1 MAGTNMNTVLSFANE
16 VIQTQQNV
24 VMQGLASTAAAS
36 NEAGVGFDEYMKA
49 SVSST
54 EEQKNYRSVEK
65 TVTVAEQNVKTT
77 EITNVSETTECSES
91 SPQEKTEANQ
101 VQEIATQEE
110 TKDVL
115 GTNGTENQDKP
126 INTEFFQE
134 IQEFSEKVE
143 VNVENQKDLS
153 GNLPKDLPENL
164 PKDLKEALVEI
175 EGQLKQKIMEGFDI
189 TEDELKEALEVLAIS
204 IYDLLQT
211 NNLKELAVYVSGE
224 ESLVSLVTNGDMYEV
239 YKEAVTCIEE
249 VSTTL
254 MDKLSLSPEELQ
266 EIIPQLKNITL
277 DEQQNTVSSVNTE
290 GVSEEAIMQE
300 TSEQSVATAEPV
312 EETGQPE
319 ILVEVSETMEPTK
332 KENADEKVA
341 FLDEDSIQTKEKVV
355 ETTTE
360 DSATQQQKDF
370 TSTSG
375 EGEKKALASSKEN
388 SVVQT
393 NTSYS
398 TVVSENQVQTVVKT
412 QQTDFDGIVRQIV
425 EQIKVEIKPDVSS
438 MELQLN
444 PENLGKVNLH
454 VTSKEG
460 VITAQFFVQNETV
473 KTMIEGQLAV
483 LREAMNEQGVKVEA
497 VEVTVETGQFGRS
510 LEQHSEQQKQQAEKQ
525 AKSYQHRTI
534 NLLTGMDEE
543 SMNDEEMLR
552 VHIMRESGNS
562 VDMNV

>member
-153 GNLPKDLPENL
+153 GNLPKDLPKNL

>member
-16 VIQTQQNV
+16 VIQTQQNA

-36 NEAGVGFDEYMKA
+36 NEAGAGFNEYMKA

-65 TVTVAEQNVKTT
+65 TVTVAEENVKTT

-91 SPQEKTEANQ
+91 SAQEKTEANQ

-115 GTNGTENQDKP
+115 GTNGTENQEKP

-143 VNVENQKDLS
+143 VNVENPKDLS
-153 GNLPKDLPENL
+153 ENL

-290 GVSEEAIMQE
+290 GISEEAIMQE

-370 TSTSG
+370 ASTSG
-375 EGEKKALASSKEN
+375 EEEKKALTSSKEN

-497 VEVTVETGQFGRS
+497 VEVTVETGQFDRS

-534 NLLTGMDEE
+534 NLLTGVDEE

-562 VDMNV
+562 VDMNA